1 MENRSLEIELIEA
14 YNKAKRK
21 FRENEE
27 KIATLLHSLHERR
40 MNGEEVSRVD
50 KEEIEL
56 KMALKNSP
64 TLYARADELYHILF
78 YKTGIYQKYPKDIY
92 TGEIIID
99 KE

>member
-21 FRENEE
+21 FRNNEE
-27 KIATLLHSLHERR
+27 KIATLIHSLNERKG
-40 MNGEEVSRVD
+40 NGEEVSRVD

-56 KMALKNSP
+56 KTALKNSS
-64 TLYARADELYHILF
+64 TLYARADELYYILF
-78 YKTGIYQKYPKDIY
+78 KNGIYQNYPKDKY

>member
-21 FRENEE
+21 FRKNEE
-27 KIATLLHSLHERR
+27 TIATLIHSLHERR
-40 MNGEEVSRVD
+40 MNGEEVSRVY

-56 KMALKNSP
+56 KKALKNSS

-78 YKTGIYQKYPKDIY
+78 RNGIYQSYPKDKY